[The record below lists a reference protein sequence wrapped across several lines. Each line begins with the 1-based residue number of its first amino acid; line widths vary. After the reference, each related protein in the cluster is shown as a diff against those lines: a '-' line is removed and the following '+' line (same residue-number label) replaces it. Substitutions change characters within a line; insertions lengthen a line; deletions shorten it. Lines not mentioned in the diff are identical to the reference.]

1 MTQNRNK
8 KEIKKIRK
16 RRRENKMSEERKC
29 NGWTNYETWCVDL
42 WLGNEESEYN
52 YWCDQAYNV
61 KKEFDEDTQEYT
73 LADMLKD
80 NLEERAEEAITAAS
94 VFSDLLRAAIS
105 EVNFGEIARHLLDT
119 VEVDEDEEEDKKE
132 GNEE

>member
-1 MTQNRNK
+1 
-8 KEIKKIRK
+8 
-16 RRRENKMSEERKC
+16 MSEERKY

-42 WLGNEESEYN
+42 WIGNDEGEYN

-80 NLEERAEEAITAAS
+80 NLEERAEEAITDAS

-119 VEVDEDEEEDKKE
+119 VVVDEDEEDEGED
-132 GNEE
+132 NE